1 MLCTPYTLRPLHSLV
16 HSFKSEVVGLLEP
29 PRRWSAYQTMSHT
42 LTCELAVCQ
51 SSWEKYIPDQEEALF
66 QNANMWGM
74 AFFMMCCDDRLSYD
88 DSTLTFKNMI
98 LWENAMTQN
107 WPGAFSQTIFI
118 YCSIMCLRSSGQEC
132 DRINALAE
140 HHIGHWPPALSAINK
155 PTSTI
160 STEGALRR
168 QPFLTG
174 RMTNP
179 KERSVSW
186 TLL

>member
-1 MLCTPYTLRPLHSLV
+1 MIMTNKAILRGMIRLESDCYYLWPACYALHTPCV
-16 HSFKSEVVGLLEP
+16 HSTPLSIHSNQRWLESAQ
-29 PRRWSAYQTMSHT
+29 RWSAYQTMSHT

-140 HHIGHWPPALSAINK
+140 HHWSLATCPFCNQ
-155 PTSTI
+155 PTNI
-160 STEGALRR
+160 Y
-168 QPFLTG
+168 
-174 RMTNP
+174 N
-179 KERSVSW
+179 
-186 TLL
+186 